1 MAASRSPFSPED
13 GRAIYQFVSEYLY
26 FSRPDIIV
34 HGEPLN
40 STLLFA
46 LLTAL
51 VQGKAIIIGEPGLG
65 KTTAAEYISSLVYRL
80 PLGTIWSGTLG
91 GHPEQTEEKI
101 VGRPDLAMLNVGR
114 EEVVWTN
121 FAQLPVKIVDEINRL
136 PETKQSLILDG
147 IDRGH
152 WEYLNEMILNAEHCL
167 FATANYQDR
176 GTGTIIA
183 PLLDRFDIMVESKH
197 PGPNLAFSITGID
210 QKNDILRHSGCEENL
225 QTILRQRLPYH
236 EKIAGID
243 QNCDEFE
250 TYIRDRYGLK
260 LPNRVERQQL
270 VETISGIDFDI
281 DANAYSRFLIA
292 ELCFCNQYG
301 QKRSNEVCDEA
312 CHFSGYLCRETKNCI
327 SNRFPVSMKS
337 YARAL
342 AWLLEKDLVDLEVLR
357 TVAPYT
363 LAHRIEWRDD
373 VMAYHQNRCRLDPLP
388 IYLAK
393 EAVKKVYRRYVEQ
406 NEEVKKALGA
416 ACNAIETGK
425 GRPEIK
431 GDHPLFHE
439 IIKDLGVGLSEE

>member
-1 MAASRSPFSPED
+1 LVENRSGFTPAD
-13 GRAIYQFVSEYLY
+13 ARAIYKFVSEYLY
-26 FSRPDIIV
+26 FSRPDLIIDDK
-34 HGEPLN
+34 LFN

-65 KTTAAEYISSLVYRL
+65 KTTAAEFISSLVYRL
-80 PLGTIWSGTLG
+80 PIGTIWSGTLG

-101 VGRPDLAMLNVGR
+101 VGRPDLAKLNAGR

-152 WEYLNEMILNAEHCL
+152 WEYLNEMILNDEHCL

-183 PLLDRFDIMVESKH
+183 PLLDRFDVMVESKH
-197 PGPNLAFSITGID
+197 PGPNLAFSITEIN
-210 QKNDILRHSGCEENL
+210 QKNEILRHSGCEENL

-236 EKIAGID
+236 EKIAGLD
-243 QNCDEFE
+243 QNCDEFAA
-250 TYIRDRYGLK
+250 YIKDKYGLR
-260 LPNRVERQQL
+260 LPNRSERQDL
-270 VETISGIDFDI
+270 LEAIHSLRFDI
-281 DANAYSRFLIA
+281 DSDAYSRFLIA

-301 QKRSNEVCDEA
+301 QKRSNELCDDS
-312 CHFSGYLCRETKNCI
+312 CHYAGYLCREIKNCI
-327 SNRFPVSMKS
+327 SNRFPMSLKVYSQ
-337 YARAL
+337 AL
-342 AWLLEKDLVDLEVLR
+342 GWLLEKEGVDLEVLR
-357 TVAPYT
+357 AVAPYT
-363 LAHRIEWRDD
+363 LAHRIQWRDD
-373 VMAYHQNRCRLDPLP
+373 VVAFHQNKCRMDPLP

-393 EAVKKVYRRYVEQ
+393 EAVRKVYRRYVEQ
-406 NEEVKKALGA
+406 NEEVKRALGM
-416 ACNAIETGK
+416 ACKAFETNDGET
-425 GRPEIK
+425 EIK

-439 IIKDLGVGLSEE
+439 IQKDLNGIRNR